1 MTLSGDIALNEL
13 ISRIKVIYLAVYANG
28 SFNDDLKAI
37 LNEEFEAL
45 GLEGDARFIS
55 RKLAQRQR
63 AELDRDFHN
72 ALDEIFY
79 TVSMFSEREEVAH
92 RLLVLFM
99 KIVESNG
106 IITQSEEVLARELA
120 ECLDLDIDYYLDR
133 TE

>member
-1 MTLSGDIALNEL
+1 MKVSGDIPLNEL
-13 ISRIKVIYLAVYANG
+13 ISRIKVMYLAVYANG
-28 SFNDDLKAI
+28 AFNESQKDTLID
-37 LNEEFEAL
+37 EFEAL
-45 GLEGDARFIS
+45 GLEGDARFMS

-79 TVSMFSEREEVAH
+79 TVSIYSERADIAH

-99 KIVESNG
+99 KIVESDG

>member
-1 MTLSGDIALNEL
+1 MTLSGDIPVNEL
-13 ISRIKVIYLAVYANG
+13 ISRIKVMYLAVYANG

-79 TVSMFSEREEVAH
+79 TVSMFSERAHVAH

-99 KIVESNG
+99 KMVESDG

>member
-1 MTLSGDIALNEL
+1 MKVSGDIPLNEL
-13 ISRIKVIYLAVYANG
+13 ISRIKVMYLAVYANG
-28 SFNDDLKAI
+28 AFNESQKDT
-37 LNEEFEAL
+37 LNDEFEAL
-45 GLEGDARFIS
+45 GLEGDARFMS

-79 TVSMFSEREEVAH
+79 TVSIYSERADVAH

-99 KIVESNG
+99 KIVESDG